1 MAKGDVYDESKLTS
15 IYDDYTSLKSL
26 ITEIEND
33 IKNCILGSTESHTIE
48 TKLSIKNTGFYKTT
62 IGTPEGGG
70 KSAFEIG
77 YDTAKS
83 SISTNAKN
91 W

>member
-1 MAKGDVYDESKLTS
+1 MVIVY
-15 IYDDYTSLKSL
+15 
-26 ITEIEND
+26 
-33 IKNCILGSTESHTIE
+33 
-48 TKLSIKNTGFYKTT
+48 IKNTGFYKTT